1 MGDLALSIA
10 ASVST
15 RSRRRWDTIS
25 ENLTNANTSGCISE
39 SAELTAEL
47 GGDLFG
53 VGDGV
58 RVVGVRQNGDALLTT
73 NAQQSQGILAQST
86 ALQQIL

>member
-1 MGDLALSIA
+1 M
-10 ASVST
+10 
-15 RSRRRWDTIS
+15 DTIS